1 MIAAIAWVG
10 RCSAVLQGLE
20 AGLQTD
26 GESFCAGVEV
36 AHEEYVPTG
45 GGGNPT
51 SVAIRRFK
59 SGARNH
65 LSANRPL

>member
-20 AGLQTD
+20 AGLQID
-26 GESFCAGVEV
+26 GENFCAGVEV

-51 SVAIRRFK
+51 SVAIRRIK
-59 SGARNH
+59 SGVRNH
-65 LSANRPL
+65 LPANRPL